1 MQCPSCHSTNI
12 QANDS
17 TGESVCT
24 NCGVVCEENTI
35 VSTIEFQEIG
45 ERSAVIGQYV
55 SATSTKPIRQ
65 SYGGVPKIG
74 FARESR
80 EQTLSKAKKA
90 ITQVAGLLDSF
101 LPAMRHSPYYYFF
114 IGYSR
119 YFAIA

>member
-1 MQCPSCHSTNI
+1 MQCPNCHSKDIVTNE
-12 QANDS
+12 S
-17 TGESVCT
+17 TGDSVCT

-80 EQTLSKAKKA
+80 EQTLSKARRV
-90 ITQVAGLLDSF
+90 IGQVAGESVVG
-101 LPAMRHSPYYYFF
+101 PSGAS
-114 IGYSR
+114 
-119 YFAIA
+119 